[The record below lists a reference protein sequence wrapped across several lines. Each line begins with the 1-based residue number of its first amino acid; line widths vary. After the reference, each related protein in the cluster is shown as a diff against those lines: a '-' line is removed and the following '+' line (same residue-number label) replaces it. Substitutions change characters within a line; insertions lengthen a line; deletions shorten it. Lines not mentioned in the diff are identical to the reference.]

1 MSTLAWG
8 IRLVSNVQTVAGI
21 IALLNDFMITKGK
34 KPLGFL
40 NPWLY
45 GGGREG
51 FVDITSG
58 SNPGCTTTGF
68 TATEGWDP
76 VCPIPLRFYYFD

>member
-1 MSTLAWG
+1 MQLIPG
-8 IRLVSNVQTVAGI
+8 VQTVAGI
-21 IALLNDFMITKGK
+21 IALLNDFMISKGK

-45 GGGREG
+45 GDARKG
-51 FVDITSG
+51 FIDITSG

-76 VCPIPLRFYYFD
+76 VRPIPLQFSVD

>member
-1 MSTLAWG
+1 MPL
-8 IRLVSNVQTVAGI
+8 ISNVQTVAGI
-21 IALLNDFMITKGK
+21 IALLNDFMISKGK

-45 GGGREG
+45 GDAREG

-58 SNPGCTTTGF
+58 SNPGCKTEGF
-68 TATEGWDP
+68 LAIKGWDP
-76 VCPIPLRFYYFD
+76 VRPLPLHFLH

>member
-1 MSTLAWG
+1 M
-8 IRLVSNVQTVAGI
+8 RLISNVQTVAGI
-21 IALLNDFMITKGK
+21 IALLNDFMISKGK

-45 GGGREG
+45 GDAHEG

-58 SNPGCTTTGF
+58 SNPGCKTEGF
-68 TATEGWDP
+68 RAIKGWDP
-76 VCPIPLRFYYFD
+76 VRPLPLHSYFD